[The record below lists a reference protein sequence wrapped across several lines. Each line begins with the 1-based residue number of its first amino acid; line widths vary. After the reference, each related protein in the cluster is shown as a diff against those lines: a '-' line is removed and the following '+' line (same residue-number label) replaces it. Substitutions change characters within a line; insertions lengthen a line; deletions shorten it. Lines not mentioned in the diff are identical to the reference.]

1 MRIMKLLSRRVLAVL
16 LTLVMCLGMLPGTAL
31 AAEAAADAAPP
42 VTEGEL
48 SADTMGFAGGS
59 GTESDPYLISSA
71 GGLRYLA
78 QVVNSEDTAKYHDK
92 YFALTADIDLGG
104 AEWTPIG
111 IDVNHAFWGT
121 FYGGGHTISN
131 FTCDRD
137 VAGLFGW
144 VAYAKIYNLTISDAA
159 VTASG
164 PHCAAGALVAVDYC
178 DGNWSYSTDLDNCH
192 VVDSTVQTNGT
203 YSNVAYRPC
212 AGGLVGTASRK
223 LNIRYCT
230 VVNSDISSSHIAGG
244 VLGSASINRCTININ
259 NTACI
264 NSTVSSTGTRLE
276 GRAGG
281 ILGSAADWVRGN
293 NDSNSVIGCFG
304 LVLDNCLNTA
314 SVTTV
319 TTGTSSYSGGMI
331 GYFSR
336 GQGTYLRSC
345 LNTGTVS
352 KGNHVMLG
360 YASPSIATTTCYTDI
375 DTAKIKLSSNN
386 WDLDGDTPVP
396 KGCPGCD
403 DCNVT
408 IQSPSRPDDEPV
420 TVTFRVK
427 NGQWEASSLKERTQE
442 YTSAVTA
449 AGKLTGSIPA
459 TMTSAA
465 PGKWYGLRGGAVA
478 EFTRD
483 EILEGTYTEPTV
495 FIYAYP
501 QQTHTVTFDLRD
513 GSPLVYLAVPEGE
526 VIPTDMF
533 PDTESHAGSYT
544 FSGWEYPDY
553 QYGDQF
559 TVRIEGYENIIF
571 TQNPR
576 YADWR
581 ESTTVTD
588 DIVLYAKW
596 DGYNVYYAQFETSG
610 GPDIPSQRF
619 TDPDTVIRPQIRG
632 WTISDWCYSLYTS
645 YYYDVIPVL
654 HEWNFGHTN
663 QNDHSWARLLA
674 LSTAYD
680 TIDEN
685 NVIRLYGYDISK
697 VDPPADTPDS
707 IDGLTVTKTAQQQAP
722 QGSQFDYTLTV
733 GNTSSV
739 AKTVTVTDV
748 LPEGTTFVSCDP
760 AVDGSLV
767 AYNETSKTVTW
778 TPTVQPNNS
787 AVLKI
792 KVEVDDAAA
801 VDTEIE
807 NKATLT
813 SGDNTTLDS
822 ATVTTTVT
830 AKPEVPYAVIWQAVD
845 NDELPTTG
853 NLPWIPLARRDN
865 VTASSEPTWATVKAD
880 DNCRD
885 PQPYTLAGTTYTWT
899 GAWEEPIWSADNTVK
914 TYKAK
919 YEAESGSGGGDDP
932 NYSIAVNKT
941 ITPPT
946 DGITAD
952 SVVTYTVTVENNGT
966 DSLYDLE
973 ITDTMDAV
981 YEAGGSMSAGLTL
994 KSVTSQTVA
1003 QNGED
1008 SAEIQFI
1015 APGET
1020 NLGAPLRNEDGTQQ
1034 RDENSSIL
1042 RDEDSAKR
1050 VNVYTWRLPGEFKPG
1065 AQVSLIYK
1073 ATVTNETS
1081 EAVELHNIADA
1092 TAYTTPGEAE
1102 NDPEQQGIE
1111 RLSLRTA
1118 PIARGRVSV
1127 SGTSGASTG
1136 SVSGST
1142 TTGPV
1147 QPKKFTVT
1155 YKNSAEASAAIRAV
1169 PVTNGTMHTI
1179 LAGTIATPPDENS
1192 MFEVWLGDDGQR
1204 YQPGSEVKITQNL
1217 TLTAIWKNKPADAVN
1232 YTLTFDPNQGTAGAT
1247 EELTARSTEA
1257 ERIFTI
1263 PRSAEPSREN
1273 YVFTGW
1279 ADHENA
1285 AEAVY
1290 FVGSQVTLGK
1300 DSPTKTLYAV
1310 WEEPTVLPAKHTY
1323 TLTCNDGTEELDRQT
1338 FTTTALSHAFII
1350 PTASRPGWELS
1361 GWSETDS
1368 GAVRYRAG
1376 EQITLTS
1383 DDPNETLYAVWK
1395 ELETDPDAP
1404 SDDEILALGI
1414 QVKVVCRTN
1423 ATHSEEITEQY
1434 PLEEGTFAAQM
1445 SRDGKSCTLRIIPD
1459 AYIAQFNEDHGLHT
1473 YDDVNVQGF
1482 VELIY
1487 EEDEVIETPDQEDPD
1502 VPAGAPSDEDPAPSD
1517 EDPAPSDE
1525 DPAPSD
1531 EDPAPSDEDPAPSDE
1546 DPAPSGEDM
1555 EASGEPA
1562 APVQFSAL
1570 SLADDPAGSWRLADG
1585 EPGTVTFSVH
1595 CEEPEEPDV
1604 PDVPETLEVTV
1615 IWLDGEDGNTLKTA
1629 KVEVPADDPTSI
1641 PGRLYP
1647 RNPIRDGYRFT
1658 GWGAPVERDGVV
1670 TIVAQW
1676 ERLPEEERT
1685 LTVTW
1690 LDWDG
1695 ALLAREDWD
1704 PDDPEPRYPGRTPVR
1719 PDSSRYTYTFSGWDR
1734 QVDGEG
1740 NVTYTAVYTRD
1751 RIYDDDDGDN
1761 NYGGGGNGGG
1771 ALTPPATAI
1780 PDPDV
1785 PQGGDTTTILD
1796 ERTPLAGAIGL
1807 NNTEHFAY
1815 MIGYENGTVRPLGQ
1829 ITRAEVATIFFRLM
1843 DDSFRSQYWSTASG
1857 FSDVAAGKWFN
1868 NAVSTGVNAGKLTG
1882 YPDGTFR
1889 PNQSITRAEF
1899 AAIAV
1904 RFLSDEVQGV
1914 SGGSFSDTAGHWAA
1928 DAIGRAAAAGW
1939 ITGYPDGT
1947 FRPNQSITRA
1957 EAATI
1962 INNMLGRAPDKDH
1975 LLAGM
1980 TTWPDNPEG
1989 AWYYE
1994 AIQEATNSHDYDR
2007 DELGVTEIW
2016 RAIQT
2021 VRDWK
2026 ALEEQ
2031 WAA

>member
-1 MRIMKLLSRRVLAVL
+1 MKKIKIIRRRALALL

-230 VVNSDISSSHIAGG
+230 VENSDISSSHIAGG

-663 QNDHSWARLLA
+663 QNDHPWARLLA

-707 IDGLTVTKTAQQQAP
+707 IDALTITKTVDKTTAEVNDELTYTITVTNP
-722 QGSQFDYTLTV
+722 GSEAVT
-733 GNTSSV
+733 G
-739 AKTVTVTDV
+739 VTVTDV
-748 LPEGTTFVSCDP
+748 LPDGTDFVS
-760 AVDGSLV
+760 AGQRGSYV
-767 AYNETSKTVTW
+767 SDDRTVTW
-778 TPTVQPNNS
+778 SSQTVPPKTAGQDGKLELT
-787 AVLKI
+787 LKI
-792 KVEVDDAAA
+792 KVTKEGA
-801 VDTEIE
+801 VSNT
-807 NKATLT
+807 ATLT
-813 SGDNTTLDS
+813 VPDKAPVTSDPAETTVGPKSEPQIKVTKRMGTPVVDEEAGT
-822 ATVTTTVT
+822 ATV
-830 AKPEVPYAVIWQAVD
+830 D
-845 NDELPTTG
+845 
-853 NLPWIPLARRDN
+853 
-865 VTASSEPTWATVKAD
+865 
-880 DNCRD
+880 
-885 PQPYTLAGTTYTWT
+885 
-899 GAWEEPIWSADNTVK
+899 
-914 TYKAK
+914 
-919 YEAESGSGGGDDP
+919 
-932 NYSIAVNKT
+932 
-941 ITPPT
+941 
-946 DGITAD
+946 
-952 SVVTYTVTVENNGT
+952 YTVTVKNTGNKTLYGLRIDDTLTTTVKSGSAKMTIIPVSGYIGDEAESTVTPDDETERSWTLLDRNDEFAQGQEKVLKYQLILENTG
-966 DSLYDLE
+966 DDELSVDLE
-973 ITDTMDAV
+973 NTA
-981 YEAGGSMSAGLTL
+981 AGGSWRAPKTAPQGVRTL
-994 KSVTSQTVA
+994 ALDDDAPDVTD
-1003 QNGED
+1003 D
-1008 SAEIQFI
+1008 STAS
-1015 APGET
+1015 G
-1020 NLGAPLRNEDGTQQ
+1020 NLGPSSGNVTIPPKPSGDACGHPHDGDGNCT
-1034 RDENSSIL
+1034 E
-1042 RDEDSAKR
+1042 
-1050 VNVYTWRLPGEFKPG
+1050 PGCTHTEEGKDCCPKPEEPEPP
-1065 AQVSLIYK
+1065 
-1073 ATVTNETS
+1073 ET
-1081 EAVELHNIADA
+1081 
-1092 TAYTTPGEAE
+1092 
-1102 NDPEQQGIE
+1102 
-1111 RLSLRTA
+1111 
-1118 PIARGRVSV
+1118 
-1127 SGTSGASTG
+1127 
-1136 SVSGST
+1136 
-1142 TTGPV
+1142 
-1147 QPKKFTVT
+1147 FTVT
-1155 YKNSAEASAAIRAV
+1155 WIDRLTDEIIGTQT
-1169 PVTNGTMHTI
+1169 VTS
-1179 LAGTIATPPDENS
+1179 L
-1192 MFEVWLGDDGQR
+1192 
-1204 YQPGSEVKITQNL
+1204 
-1217 TLTAIWKNKPADAVN
+1217 
-1232 YTLTFDPNQGTAGAT
+1232 
-1247 EELTARSTEA
+1247 
-1257 ERIFTI
+1257 
-1263 PRSAEPSREN
+1263 
-1273 YVFTGW
+1273 
-1279 ADHENA
+1279 

-1290 FVGSQVTLGK
+1290 
-1300 DSPTKTLYAV
+1300 P
-1310 WEEPTVLPAKHTY
+1310 EHPAHKGY
-1323 TLTCNDGTEELDRQT
+1323 QG
-1338 FTTTALSHAFII
+1338 
-1350 PTASRPGWELS
+1350 S
-1361 GWSETDS
+1361 GWSQPVPDGDGSYTIYAEY
-1368 GAVRYRAG
+1368 V
-1376 EQITLTS
+1376 ELQV
-1383 DDPNETLYAVWK
+1383 DPE
-1395 ELETDPDAP
+1395 AP
-1404 SDDEILALGI
+1404 SYAYLRDELGI
-1414 QVKVVCRTN
+1414 MVRVECDAD
-1423 ATHSEEITEQY
+1423 ATHEPLDYEVPLKAGSYSADVRGSRCVITIAPDLY
-1434 PLEEGTFAAQM
+1434 VADC
-1445 SRDGKSCTLRIIPD
+1445 DGAHSIDGISPQTI
-1459 AYIAQFNEDHGLHT
+1459 
-1473 YDDVNVQGF
+1473 
-1482 VELIY
+1482 ELLY

-1531 EDPAPSDEDPAPSDE
+1531 EDPAPS
-1546 DPAPSGEDM
+1546 GEDM
-1555 EASGEPA
+1555 EAPGEPA

-1570 SLADDPAGSWRLADG
+1570 SLADGPAGSWRLADG

-1595 CEEPEEPDV
+1595 CEKPDAPDV

-1615 IWLDGEDGNTLKTA
+1615 VWLDDEDGNTLKTA

-1647 RNPIRDGYRFT
+1647 RNPTRDGYRFT
-1658 GWGAPVERDGVV
+1658 GWSDPVERDGVV

-1676 ERLPEEERT
+1676 EKLPDEERT

-1751 RIYDDDDGDN
+1751 RIYDDDGDD
-1761 NYGGGGNGGG
+1761 NYGGGGNGGT
-1771 ALTPPATAI
+1771 APTPPATAI
-1780 PDPDV
+1780 PDADV

-1796 ERTPLAGAIGL
+1796 EQTPLAGAIGL

-1928 DAIGRAAAAGW
+1928 DAIGRASAAGW
-1939 ITGYPDGT
+1939 ITGYPDGA